1 MSVEYKIEIPEL
13 KKFTAKMLARAP
25 KLIRALS
32 EGVEAAGFMTERAAK
47 SALTEGPTR
56 AIDTGLLR
64 ATTRMYEYYPD
75 RLEAQI
81 YSIVPYAIFVHEGTK
96 NMRPRPYM
104 KEALRQAQPDI
115 QDRFRKIIREALE

>member
-1 MSVEYKIEIPEL
+1 MSLEYKIEVPEL
-13 KKFTAKMLARAP
+13 RQVTAKMLARAP
-25 KLIRALS
+25 KLIRGLALA
-32 EGVEAAGFMTERAAK
+32 VEASGFLTEGSAK
-47 SALTEGPTR
+47 AALTEGPTR

-75 RLEAQI
+75 RLEAHI

-104 KEALRQAQPDI
+104 KEALRQAQPAI
-115 QDRFRKIIREALE
+115 QDQFRSYIREALA